1 MSFSAYG
8 GVRKKVEFGEP
19 LTPELAFVLSLLY
32 MISSD
37 RQLRSQ
43 EVGFL
48 LSVVGGSR
56 DGQGTF
62 RVGMGDSLIS
72 RAIAYRSRVSVDAF
86 LREAEPVLSNEQKT
100 RVIINMA
107 DCALS
112 DGPLTEEESRLLGKF
127 VKAFGV
133 SKNWYAMILEILG
146 QKNDRAMFG
155 LFGSGADGL
164 AEDHLPGVAPTVMFK
179 TPAAA
184 KKGDGRA
191 FEGFLA
197 VGRLRPV

>member
-1 MSFSAYG
+1 MSFSGNALP
-8 GVRKKVEFGEP
+8 KPCESDEP
-19 LTPELAFVLSLLY
+19 MTSELAFVLSLLY

-56 DGQGTF
+56 DPQGTF
-62 RVGMGDSLIS
+62 RLGMGDSLVS
-72 RAIAYRSRVSVDAF
+72 RAIAYRSRMSVDGF
-86 LREAEPVLSNEQKT
+86 LREAEPILTNDQKT
-100 RVIINMA
+100 RIIINMA

-112 DGPLTEEESRLLGKF
+112 DGPLSEEESRLLGKF
-127 VKAFGV
+127 VRAFGV
-133 SKNWYAMILEILG
+133 SKNWLAMILEILG
-146 QKNDRAMFG
+146 QKNDRTVFG
-155 LFGSGADGL
+155 LFGCGPDGL
-164 AEDHLPGVAPTVMFK
+164 GEDDLPGVGSNVAFK